1 MAEDDELWPQPD
13 RVGRRELEIV
23 IGDEHISF
31 TTSKIG
37 SLVDVNQSR
46 DPDGLR
52 CFYYLVQVCIFCFD
66 FPVQASKVLPKITLT
81 IYIVGPQVPG
91 VLPHR
96 ASFQDQAHLKMQ
108 NPQLMKHIL

>member
-1 MAEDDELWPQPD
+1 MNLILMELCFQ
-13 RVGRRELEIV
+13 ELEIV

-52 CFYYLVQVCIFCFD
+52 CFYYLVQEFED
-66 FPVQASKVLPKITLT
+66 FIIIAFFPINFSLFFKDLFAFYYSL
-81 IYIVGPQVPG
+81 
-91 VLPHR
+91 
-96 ASFQDQAHLKMQ
+96 
-108 NPQLMKHIL
+108 